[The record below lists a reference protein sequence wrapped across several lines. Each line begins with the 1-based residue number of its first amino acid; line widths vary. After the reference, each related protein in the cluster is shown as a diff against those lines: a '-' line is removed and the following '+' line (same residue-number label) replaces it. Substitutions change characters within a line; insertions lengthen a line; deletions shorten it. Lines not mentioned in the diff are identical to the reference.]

1 MSKISNATAAEAKT
15 AQHVAEQNVKS
26 TPNAGTTGEHASP
39 DETLQKGHAHKKQT
53 DFVAREVVGAHR
65 RAAEQQIYG
74 KPALEGAGNPKHR
87 LESVEGTQTEDTQDT
102 AKAPKR

>member
-15 AQHVAEQNVKS
+15 AQHVAEQNIKS

-53 DFVAREVVGAHR
+53 EFHAQEVKGAAAKATRQQVYGDGDGKFTDNSNPKAREGNTWGVR
-65 RAAEQQIYG
+65 NDET
-74 KPALEGAGNPKHR
+74 EGRN
-87 LESVEGTQTEDTQDT
+87 
-102 AKAPKR
+102 

>member
-53 DFVAREVVGAHR
+53 EFHAQEVKGAAAKATRQQVYGDGDGKFTDNSNPKAREGNTWGVKND
-65 RAAEQQIYG
+65 ETQG
-74 KPALEGAGNPKHR
+74 K
-87 LESVEGTQTEDTQDT
+87 S
-102 AKAPKR
+102 

>member
-15 AQHVAEQNVKS
+15 AQRVAEQNVKS

-53 DFVAREVVGAHR
+53 EFHAQEVKGAAAKATRQQVYGDGDGKFTDNSNPKAREGNTWGVKND
-65 RAAEQQIYG
+65 ETQG
-74 KPALEGAGNPKHR
+74 K
-87 LESVEGTQTEDTQDT
+87 S
-102 AKAPKR
+102 

>member
-1 MSKISNATAAEAKT
+1 MSKISNATASEAKEMQKI
-15 AQHVAEQNVKS
+15 AKINEAA
-26 TPNAGTTGEHASP
+26 TPNAGTTGEHATP